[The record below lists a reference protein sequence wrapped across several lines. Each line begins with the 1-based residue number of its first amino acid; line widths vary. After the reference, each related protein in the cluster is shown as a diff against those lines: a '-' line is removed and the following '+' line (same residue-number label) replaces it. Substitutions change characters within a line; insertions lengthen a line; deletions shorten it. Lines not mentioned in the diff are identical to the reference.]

1 MNQIV
6 GRRKERL
13 LLDRC
18 LNSNKSEFV
27 VVYGRRRIGKTFLI
41 RNFFEDKYDFC
52 YVGKHNYTYQDQL
65 QAFAAA
71 LKKYSGSQFDISLK
85 NWDEAFCNLAT
96 LLDNVKHDGKKTVF
110 IDEMPWMDTR
120 KSDFVSAL
128 ESFWNSFAA
137 FRDDIMLVACGSS
150 TSWIVD
156 KILKNQGGLYNR
168 VTMQIYL
175 RPFNLGETREYLRTI
190 NCNWDTYQIAQCYM
204 IFGGVPYYYSL
215 LDSGLSLAQNVDVL
229 FFSSKNAVLRTEFSQ
244 LYASLFSNYEKYID
258 IIKILI
264 GRFEG
269 FTRTEI
275 SKMAGYGGSQLS
287 KILTDLERCDFII
300 ASNRTGGGVKNQI
313 YRICDFYTLFYFKYV
328 DNNLSFGR
336 DFWQKISS
344 TQKILSW
351 QGFSFELLCLL
362 HRQQIEK
369 ALGISGII
377 TTVSTWRSKDNTAQI
392 DLVIE
397 RSDRLVNLCE
407 MKFTTKQY
415 AIADDYDRKLRERMA
430 IFAEETKTQF
440 PINYVFVTTYGVR
453 NPQNHSIVSNE
464 IVLEDLFG

>member
-1 MNQIV
+1 
-6 GRRKERL
+6 
-13 LLDRC
+13 
-18 LNSNKSEFV
+18 
-27 VVYGRRRIGKTFLI
+27 
-41 RNFFEDKYDFC
+41 
-52 YVGKHNYTYQDQL
+52 
-65 QAFAAA
+65 
-71 LKKYSGSQFDISLK
+71 
-85 NWDEAFCNLAT
+85 
-96 LLDNVKHDGKKTVF
+96 
-110 IDEMPWMDTR
+110 
-120 KSDFVSAL
+120 
-128 ESFWNSFAA
+128 
-137 FRDDIMLVACGSS
+137 
-150 TSWIVD
+150 
-156 KILKNQGGLYNR
+156 
-168 VTMQIYL
+168 
-175 RPFNLGETREYLRTI
+175 
-190 NCNWDTYQIAQCYM
+190 
-204 IFGGVPYYYSL
+204 
-215 LDSGLSLAQNVDVL
+215 
-229 FFSSKNAVLRTEFSQ
+229 
-244 LYASLFSNYEKYID
+244 
-258 IIKILI
+258 
-264 GRFEG
+264 
-269 FTRTEI
+269 
-275 SKMAGYGGSQLS
+275 MAGYGGSQLS
-287 KILTDLERCDFII
+287 KILTDLERCDFVI